1 VKDRAMLIAN
11 SPAYNAK
18 RIKAPLLLAMGQ
30 IDIRVP
36 LEQGRRMRSALE
48 EAGAKHEYIV
58 YAGEGHGWNKEE
70 NVFDWYKRVEK
81 FFADNLK

>member
-1 VKDRAMLIAN
+1 MLIAN

-70 NVFDWYKRVEK
+70 NTFDWYKRVEK
-81 FFADNLK
+81 FLAENLK